1 MAKKIIKLNEKD
13 IIKITGD
20 VINELQHKD
29 LGDKEALYEMALIG
43 PMTNVLEVFVNTN
56 DGGYIPHFHIW
67 DSSTR
72 GSEFHTC
79 IRYDCPEYFHHSG
92 KEDTLNSR
100 EKKWRI
106 GQIAWCFDSTL
117 CLWVKLRGEISCILF
132 AINSSFLYLC
142 AAARSVAELCWGA
155 TSRGIGLRKRQ
166 A

>member
-20 VINELQHKD
+20 VINELLHKD

-43 PMTNVLEVFVNTN
+43 PMSNILEVFVNTN

-100 EKKWRI
+100 EKKSLDAFFKEPSRNKR
-106 GQIAWCFDSTL
+106 FSTNWEYAL
-117 CLWVKLRGEISCILF
+117 SMWNDN
-132 AINSSFLYLC
+132 NSSMNIPEDLKQPDYTRLP
-142 AAARSVAELCWGA
+142 
-155 TSRGIGLRKRQ
+155 
-166 A
+166 